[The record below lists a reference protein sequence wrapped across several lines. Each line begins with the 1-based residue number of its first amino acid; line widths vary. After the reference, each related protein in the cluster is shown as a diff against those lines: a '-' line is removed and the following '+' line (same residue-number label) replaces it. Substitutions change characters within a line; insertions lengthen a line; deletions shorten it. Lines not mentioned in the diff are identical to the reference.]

1 MIQDYIS
8 EIPPKFFSK
17 LLSKNRNLYIDT
29 LMTVYQYF
37 QNDTISFRSDF
48 ADVVDVLALHFEKLD
63 ASLVVSEE
71 DDEVLAS
78 QPGYK
83 ELARTVLNVLS
94 KNDVGWFEVE
104 AEASEG
110 FYNRYIEISPYASRL
125 ADFLESIH
133 KLSNEGFTKAV
144 VDIYRNSIELTKKD
158 SLIRNPYQDG
168 LDVMYQDSRVLSME
182 LRRMTTDIKKF
193 IQATAA
199 EEKDYGAIAL
209 NIIDFSQSAFLRDY
223 TRFCRAESFIF
234 YREEIVKNMRMVLRK
249 KNEELIIDCQLMH
262 LEQEKE
268 EISEEQAKEEINEKI
283 LQIINFMEN
292 DIPRIINTINRKIVD
307 YTNIIN
313 QQLKLKR
320 NFDTENAQKLVE
332 ELLKYIVNRYYA
344 DKLTGNQVEMV
355 ELEPVFALLSA
366 KYLSE
371 DSLYTPKVTSKKVQE
386 PMLQEVIELTEEDK
400 ERIKK
405 EMYEHSFNPYA
416 PKRCIAYAKELL
428 ADKDEID
435 VGEIPLA
442 SREDVLKAVMMFI
455 YSEQGNYET
464 IKNDGVVQKGNA
476 VIQNFTIRNKEK

>member
-332 ELLKYIVNRYYA
+332 EFLKYIVNRYYT
-344 DKLTGNQVEMV
+344 DKLTSNQVEMV

-442 SREDVLKAVMMFI
+442 SKEDVLKAVMMFI

>member
-1 MIQDYIS
+1 
-8 EIPPKFFSK
+8 
-17 LLSKNRNLYIDT
+17 
-29 LMTVYQYF
+29 
-37 QNDTISFRSDF
+37 
-48 ADVVDVLALHFEKLD
+48 
-63 ASLVVSEE
+63 
-71 DDEVLAS
+71 
-78 QPGYK
+78 
-83 ELARTVLNVLS
+83 
-94 KNDVGWFEVE
+94 
-104 AEASEG
+104 
-110 FYNRYIEISPYASRL
+110 
-125 ADFLESIH
+125 
-133 KLSNEGFTKAV
+133 
-144 VDIYRNSIELTKKD
+144 
-158 SLIRNPYQDG
+158 
-168 LDVMYQDSRVLSME
+168 
-182 LRRMTTDIKKF
+182 
-193 IQATAA
+193 
-199 EEKDYGAIAL
+199 
-209 NIIDFSQSAFLRDY
+209 
-223 TRFCRAESFIF
+223 
-234 YREEIVKNMRMVLRK
+234 
-249 KNEELIIDCQLMH
+249 
-262 LEQEKE
+262 
-268 EISEEQAKEEINEKI
+268 
-283 LQIINFMEN
+283 MEN
-292 DIPRIINTINRKIVD
+292 DIPRIVNTINRKIVD

-332 ELLKYIVNRYYA
+332 ELLKYIVNRYYT
-344 DKLTGNQVEMV
+344 DKLTSNQVEMV

-442 SREDVLKAVMMFI
+442 SKEDVLKAVMMFI

>member
-1 MIQDYIS
+1 MIQDYLS
-8 EIPPKFFSK
+8 EIPPKFISK

-71 DDEVLAS
+71 DDEILAS

-268 EISEEQAKEEINEKI
+268 EISEEQAIEEINEKI

-292 DIPRIINTINRKIVD
+292 DIPRIVNTINRKIVD

-332 ELLKYIVNRYYA
+332 ELLKYIVNRYYT
-344 DKLTGNQVEMV
+344 DKLTSNQVEMV

-442 SREDVLKAVMMFI
+442 SKEDVLKAVMMFI